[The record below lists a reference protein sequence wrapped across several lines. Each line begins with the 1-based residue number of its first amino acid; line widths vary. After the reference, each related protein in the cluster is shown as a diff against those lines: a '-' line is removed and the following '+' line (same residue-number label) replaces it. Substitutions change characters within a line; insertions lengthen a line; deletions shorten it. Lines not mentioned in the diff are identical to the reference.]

1 MALANV
7 VWVDWE
13 AIDEMIDYEMQ
24 YDTQHG
30 DHPDDEPFI
39 PLVIERAE
47 SALCAGR
54 LPLPWSSSVRTK
66 RGQLIQT
73 GFAWSPRMQYAFC
86 TDHGL
91 TR

>member
-13 AIDEMIDYEMQ
+13 AIDEMIDYEQ
-24 YDTQHG
+24 RWDIRHG

-39 PLVIERAE
+39 PMVIERAE

-54 LPLPWSSSVRTK
+54 LPMPWSSSVRTK

-73 GFAWSPRMQYAFC
+73 GFVNPQRMPYTFC